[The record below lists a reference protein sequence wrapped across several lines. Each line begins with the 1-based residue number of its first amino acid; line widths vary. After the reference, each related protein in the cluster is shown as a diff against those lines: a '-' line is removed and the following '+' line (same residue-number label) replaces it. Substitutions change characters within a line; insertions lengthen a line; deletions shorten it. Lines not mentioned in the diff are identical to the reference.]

1 MHHLVPIF
9 LSLIAA
15 LCFMRARMVGFDIKG
30 EEIASDSKAALIAGL
45 IFLCLTALSLFM
57 QFSVFS

>member
-1 MHHLVPIF
+1 
-9 LSLIAA
+9 
-15 LCFMRARMVGFDIKG
+15 VGFDIKG
-30 EEIASDSKAALIAGL
+30 EEIASGSKAALIAGI